1 MQRVYSMK
9 KQVQQRLEN
18 VTKHYTMM
26 ADLVVKWVATRISSS
41 ITPYFAQ
48 HPGESCFTHVT
59 GDTRVQATE
68 FCFYYIYIYI

>member
-1 MQRVYSMK
+1 MK

-26 ADLVVKWVATRISSS
+26 AGLVVKWVATRISSS

-48 HPGESCFTHVT
+48 HPGESCFAHVT
-59 GDTRVQATE
+59 GDTQQESNRVL
-68 FCFYYIYIYI
+68 FL